1 MVPGLRLRQARERL
15 GLTYR
20 DVERASYELASRRG
34 RPEFVLH
41 ISRLADIENHGVV
54 PGLHKV
60 YSLAAIYHLNPLEL
74 CRWYGVPLDEFFGDG
89 SFLPAPKT
97 HLVAPPTALHVPLR
111 FDPAFDPRRTEFL
124 SRMIERW
131 GRFEGALA
139 DGNGHYR
146 YGFIGMEDHRMEPLL
161 RPGSLVLIDTSSTR
175 IETGSWRTEF
185 DRPLYFVDVRDGYR
199 CGWFN
204 QDGACLLMQPHPTSR
219 SKPESWRTPDEAEV
233 VGRVV
238 GVVTRMGEADY
249 TLSAEWPEEPEG
261 SNRKA
266 S

>member
-1 MVPGLRLRQARERL
+1 
-15 GLTYR
+15 
-20 DVERASYELASRRG
+20 
-34 RPEFVLH
+34 
-41 ISRLADIENHGVV
+41 
-54 PGLHKV
+54 
-60 YSLAAIYHLNPLEL
+60 
-74 CRWYGVPLDEFFGDG
+74 VPLDEFFGDG
-89 SFLPAPKT
+89 SSLPAPKT

-204 QDGACLLMQPHPTSR
+204 QDGACLLMQPHPISR
-219 SKPESWRTPDEAEV
+219 CKPESWRTPDEAEV